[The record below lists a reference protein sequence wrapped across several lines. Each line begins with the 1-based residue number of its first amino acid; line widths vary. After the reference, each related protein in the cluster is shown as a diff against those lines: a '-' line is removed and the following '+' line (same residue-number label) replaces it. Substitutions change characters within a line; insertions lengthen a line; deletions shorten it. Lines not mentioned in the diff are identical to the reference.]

1 MRSVQTLVKTL
12 STRLKSE
19 FLKTFEENGPKI
31 REMKGCHGVDLVQ
44 DLYRPYV
51 FFTLSKW
58 ESEDDLNAYR
68 ESELFRNTWKVTKS
82 LFSVPA
88 HAWSTTDTGK

>member
-1 MRSVQTLVKTL
+1 MIIRIVQLTFQEHLVD
-12 STRLKSE
+12 E
-19 FLKTFEENGPKI
+19 FIKTFEVNSQKI
-31 REMKGCHGVDLVQ
+31 RAFEGCHGVELVQ
-44 DLYRPYV
+44 DMYRPYV

-58 ESEDDLNAYR
+58 ESEEALNAYR
-68 ESELFRNTWKVTKS
+68 ESDLFRNTWKVTKS

>member
-1 MRSVQTLVKTL
+1 MITRIVQLTFQEHLVDD
-12 STRLKSE
+12 

-31 REMKGCHGVDLVQ
+31 RAMKGCHGVDLVQ

-68 ESELFRNTWKVTKS
+68 ESDLFRNTWKVTKS